1 MASAFDHFLLH
12 TGGRG
17 ILDEL
22 EKELSLAPDQARA
35 HRLLL
40 SLSRLSSQPWSICW
54 ASLADNLHGV
64 CCAVTV
70 EVF

>member
-35 HRLLL
+35 RYPPLLVECACN
-40 SLSRLSSQPWSICW
+40 SSQSAGHATSWRRS
-54 ASLADNLHGV
+54 
-64 CCAVTV
+64 
-70 EVF
+70 

>member
-35 HRLLL
+35 RRLF
-40 SLSRLSSQPWSICW
+40 SVGRLC
-54 ASLADNLHGV
+54 LRL
-64 CCAVTV
+64 
-70 EVF
+70 

>member
-35 HRLLL
+35 RRLL
-40 SLSRLSSQPWSICW
+40 SLSRLF
-54 ASLADNLHGV
+54 LAARANLLGM
-64 CCAVTV
+64 CCRYFAWRLRCC
-70 EVF
+70 